1 MRRINW
7 QCLQIILYE
16 RAYTVRLTLHC
27 RKKDLLIFA
36 DNEYLLLTRL
46 PYNFLVVL
54 IPIAEIRNNCPMQ
67 QGLSRELYPVIFH
80 SPHAK
85 RRAQEN
91 EKGSIRKVSE
101 RLPLRYN

>member
-67 QGLSRELYPVIFH
+67 PILKQSPYPTIVH
-80 SPHAK
+80 LRHAK
-85 RRAQEN
+85 HPAQES
-91 EKGSIRKVSE
+91 EKGSIRKG
-101 RLPLRYN
+101 